1 MKDKE
6 KINQKEWTEKN
17 QEELED
23 RIVFGQS
30 PMEIGKAIGVTPER
44 VLALGLAWMGMD
56 TEVWFSEKVNFED
69 SVFEILEKIKDEA
82 SDD

>member
-17 QEELED
+17 QEDLED
-23 RIVFGQS
+23 RIVFEQS

-44 VLALGLAWMGMD
+44 VLALGLAWLGMD
-56 TEVWFSEKVNFED
+56 GHGWAW
-69 SVFEILEKIKDEA
+69 ILRCGFQKK
-82 SDD
+82 